1 MIPIPVARVP
11 VVPLPQMTL
20 RSRREVN
27 TKDIFNARQYEHW
40 QTDSPYGI
48 QNRRDPNAQRTFY
61 DMAPQTARTDQRSFL
76 QSQPFV
82 PQAQQLAG
90 NPYFQ
95 KYDVVSDPRNVSR
108 ELKGAVFEVPGDRG
122 MLESKRMLER
132 QFTSALV
139 PADMTQADTETRLR
153 ARDQLMP
160 QLDDMTKLYPRN
172 INSWGVCATKMD
184 AAPSADCK
192 EKIL

>member
-1 MIPIPVARVP
+1 MIPIPIARTP
-11 VVPLPQMTL
+11 SVPLPEMTL
-20 RSRREVN
+20 RSRRELN

-48 QNRRDPNAQRTFY
+48 QNRMDPNAQRTFY

-82 PQAQQLAG
+82 PAEDQLAR

-95 KYDVVSDPRNVSR
+95 KFDVVSDPRNVSR

-132 QFTSALV
+132 QFTSAIV
-139 PADMTQADTETRLR
+139 PGDLTKQDTETRLR

-160 QLDDMTKLYPRN
+160 QLDDMSKLYPRT
-172 INSWGVCATKMD
+172 INSWGVCAGQTEEGRRK
-184 AAPSADCK
+184 ACK
-192 EKIL
+192 RE

>member
-11 VVPLPQMTL
+11 VVPLPQMSL

-48 QNRRDPNAQRTFY
+48 QNRLDPNAQRTFY

-82 PQAQQLAG
+82 PADNQLAG

-95 KYDVVSDPRNVSR
+95 KFDVASDPRNVSR
-108 ELKGAVFEVPGDRG
+108 ELKGAVFEIPGDRG
-122 MLESKRMLER
+122 MLESRRMLER
-132 QFTSALV
+132 QFTSAIV
-139 PADMTQADTETRLR
+139 PGTVTEADTEIRLR

-160 QLDDMTKLYPRN
+160 QLDDMTKLYPRT
-172 INSWGVCATKMD
+172 INSWGVCATKYD
-184 AAPSADCK
+184 TEEKKRDCK
-192 EKIL
+192 N